1 MKDRLLS
8 ALFQA
13 KYLGKETNSRSLAI
27 EKFLQKEDVMLVVL
41 EAAGMLVNRVS
52 SEWHLAP
59 GGPQHHF
66 SDFRPVR
73 RPSRLG
79 IAVGRGLSRG
89 IAAVR
94 EYFERRALIRE
105 LSAKDDRLLEDI
117 GITRDQIKDVVAAAY
132 ERGPLHASRLAAT
145 TGRVHHDAVAVDQVA
160 NDNET
165 KIAA

>member
-1 MKDRLLS
+1 
-8 ALFQA
+8 
-13 KYLGKETNSRSLAI
+13 
-27 EKFLQKEDVMLVVL
+27 MLVVL

-59 GGPQHHF
+59 GGPQAHF
-66 SDFRPVR
+66 SDSRPVR

-79 IAVGRGLSRG
+79 IAVSRG
-89 IAAVR
+89 VARVVAAIR
-94 EYFERRALIRE
+94 EHFERRALIRE

-117 GITRDQIKDVVAAAY
+117 GITRDQIEDVVAAAH
-132 ERGPLHASRLAAT
+132 ERGPLHASQLAAT
-145 TGRVHHDAVAVDQVA
+145 TARVHHDAVAVDQVA